1 MSPPR
6 VGGAFPL
13 FFSVTGYNPSLKT
26 LNDGTFS
33 PLLNPNQICRGDNI
47 SSRDG
52 VLQKVQKKLYI
63 VHVLFYKTGLLYK

>member
-6 VGGAFPL
+6 VGGVFPL
-13 FFSVTGYNPSLKT
+13 ILSVTGYNRSLKT

-33 PLLNPNQICRGDNI
+33 PLLNLNQICRGDNI
-47 SSRDG
+47 SSRGG